1 MIDTVLDLRSAFI
14 NKGCVIPDVG
24 QVAEQKIHKY
34 ALACQG
40 TSRDNQR
47 LNEYIKGFSSIKE
60 HENTITKHADIIVS
74 DNTIDSKEEIDP
86 NILKHIPTCAK
97 FNLANKNKYGQQNKG
112 AGLIEYWRHS
122 ANIYSRYKWVLFYES
137 RLFLEDFSFFN
148 SFFDDKRTMF
158 KYGADCASLGGFFTG
173 MFAARTK
180 DILNFCNNINLNN
193 FTLQGQIIEQILYFY
208 YRKNNITY
216 KNVGAL
222 GIVWLEHF
230 AKTRNDEGR
239 KGWRL

>member
-1 MIDTVLDLRSAFI
+1 
-14 NKGCVIPDVG
+14 
-24 QVAEQKIHKY
+24 
-34 ALACQG
+34 
-40 TSRDNQR
+40 
-47 LNEYIKGFSSIKE
+47 
-60 HENTITKHADIIVS
+60 
-74 DNTIDSKEEIDP
+74 
-86 NILKHIPTCAK
+86 
-97 FNLANKNKYGQQNKG
+97 
-112 AGLIEYWRHS
+112 
-122 ANIYSRYKWVLFYES
+122 
-137 RLFLEDFSFFN
+137 
-148 SFFDDKRTMF
+148 MF